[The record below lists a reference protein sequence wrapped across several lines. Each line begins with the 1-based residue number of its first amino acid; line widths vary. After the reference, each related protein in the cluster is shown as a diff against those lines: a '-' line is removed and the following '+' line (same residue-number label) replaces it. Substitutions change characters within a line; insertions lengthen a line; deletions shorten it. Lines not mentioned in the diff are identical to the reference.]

1 MITDGL
7 ISQPDVLENPLVMK
21 LMQFLINNRA
31 NRARMEEVISNYVDA
46 VAQLGNPAQVDP
58 VRGCPGDP

>member
-1 MITDGL
+1 M
-7 ISQPDVLENPLVMK
+7 E